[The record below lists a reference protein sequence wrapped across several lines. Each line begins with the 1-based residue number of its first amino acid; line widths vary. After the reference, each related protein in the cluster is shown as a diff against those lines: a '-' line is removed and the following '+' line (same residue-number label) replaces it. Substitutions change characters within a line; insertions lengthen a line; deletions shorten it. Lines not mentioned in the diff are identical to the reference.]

1 MPSEEA
7 SRAGLSGKVQVKCI
21 VGTDGKAHD
30 IRVVRPLGLGLDEK
44 ALEAVSQWEF
54 QPGTMAG
61 QPVSIYAT
69 VDVTFVRLDT
79 WHLAR
84 VDFDLPPGASRP
96 MVEKTRHPHASSDAA
111 PATATVA
118 FDVDEKGEPVNLKVE
133 KTSDEGWAREVAA
146 AVREWK
152 FRPAQKD
159 GGPLSVPCRMEFVRG
174 E

>member
-133 KTSDEGWAREVAA
+133 KNVGRRMGS
-146 AVREWK
+146 
-152 FRPAQKD
+152 
-159 GGPLSVPCRMEFVRG
+159 GGGRSGARMEIQARTKGRRTTFGSLQNGVCSW
-174 E
+174 